1 MEMETATA
9 EFELMNEAAEWR
21 LLSLLFDCPN
31 ADWFSQIQAIS
42 EQVSDEKLKRAAIAA
57 RSEATEGLF
66 HSVFGPGGP
75 APGREVSYRGW
86 VQPGLLLSE
95 LNGYY
100 DAFAYKPLTHEVPDH
115 VAVETG
121 FISYMKLKELFAL
134 ECRDTENAEI
144 ASQAA
149 AAFKEE
155 HLSKYAQTLSK
166 LLAASGYEYLQLAGE
181 VLFDRVGPDKD
192 KGKQIFLPVIEEDDD
207 PNFECGSSAL

>member
-1 MEMETATA
+1 MESTT
-9 EFELMNEAAEWR
+9 LRGNLLNEAAEWR

-31 ADWFSQIQAIS
+31 EGWFGQVKELGDQI
-42 EQVSDEKLKRAAIAA
+42 SDDRLKRAASSAQ
-57 RSEATEGLF
+57 SEATEGVF
-66 HSVFGPGGP
+66 HSIFGPGGP

-86 VQPGLLLSE
+86 VQPGFLLSE

-144 ASQAA
+144 ASEAA
-149 AAFKEE
+149 SAFKEE
-155 HLSKYAQTLSK
+155 HLSKFAQTLSK

-181 VLFDRVGPDKD
+181 VLFDRVGSDKD